1 MVRRNA
7 RPYIGA
13 MSLFRPR
20 VWKETLHLLVDLPV
34 GIAGFTVVVTGLAL
48 AGSLLI
54 TFVGVPLLMATLLL
68 SREWGRLERWRAAEL
83 LDTNLP
89 APPPLAWEGGLIRR
103 LVAPLRDGASW
114 RAALYL
120 VLMLP
125 AGILTFT
132 IAVTWWSVSLGAL
145 TFPVWAWT
153 TPHGGPQFGD
163 SYYWNRPW
171 QLAVTAV
178 VGLVLTL
185 AAPFVIHAT
194 TYVNRGLL
202 LLLRRPRSA
211 ERIQQLEQTRARSVD
226 AAVEERRRIERDL
239 HDGAQ
244 ARLVALGLDLG
255 LALEKLDHDPEAAR
269 VLVGGAHRET
279 QQAIAELR
287 DLVRGFAPAVLE
299 DRGLDA
305 ALSALASRSP
315 VPVDVTIDVGE
326 RPPASIEAS
335 AYFIVAEALTN
346 VARHAEARS
355 ARVLVRRVD
364 DHLWIQVSDN
374 GVGGADAGRGSGLA
388 GLAARAE
395 AVDGI
400 FTLASPPGAGTTITV
415 ELPCAS

>member
-1 MVRRNA
+1 
-7 RPYIGA
+7 
-13 MSLFRPR
+13 MSLFRRR
-20 VWKETLHLLVDLPV
+20 VWKETLSLLLDFPI
-34 GIAGFTVVVTGLAL
+34 GIAGFTVVVTGIAT

-54 TFVGVPLLMATLLL
+54 TFVGLPLLTATLLL
-68 SREWGRLERWRAAEL
+68 SRAWGRLELWRAAAL

-89 APPPLAWEGGLIRR
+89 APPALKWEGGLVRR
-103 LVAPLRDGASW
+103 LIVPLRDGASW

-120 VLMLP
+120 VLALP
-125 AGILTFT
+125 AGIVTFT

-145 TFPVWAWT
+145 TLPAWAWAL
-153 TPHGGPQFGD
+153 PHGGPEFGHVRPGD
-163 SYYWNRPW
+163 TYYWNRPW
-171 QLAVTAV
+171 QLAVAAAA
-178 VGLVLTL
+178 GLLLTL

-194 TYVNRGLL
+194 TYVNRALL
-202 LLLRRPRSA
+202 QLLRRPRSD
-211 ERIQQLEQTRARSVD
+211 ERIRQLEETRARSVD

-255 LALEKLDHDPEAAR
+255 LALEKMEHDPEAAR
-269 VLVGGAHRET
+269 ELVGSAHRET
-279 QQAIAELR
+279 QHAIAELR

-315 VPVDVTIDVGE
+315 VPVEVTIDVPE
-326 RPPASIEAS
+326 RQPASIEAS

-346 VARHAEARS
+346 VARHADAHS
-355 ARVLVRRVD
+355 ARVLVRRAGET
-364 DHLWIQVSDN
+364 LWIQVADD
-374 GVGGADAGRGSGLA
+374 GVGDADAGRGTGLT

-395 AVDGI
+395 AIDGT
-400 FTLASPPGAGTTITV
+400 FTLTSPPGAGTTITV